1 MAKKD
6 KQISH
11 IQCEMEN
18 LKLTIKE
25 HEEDIFSKDH
35 LILSLQ
41 NSNEEKCELLRN
53 ELKTRQN
60 IEEIL
65 KKTVNAKNMEISS
78 VEKEMETVKGEL
90 ESEICCLR
98 VELEKQKEINEI
110 KNQEMEK
117 YQDGLLVHEALKL
130 KIEELMNIL
139 ETKNMEIDELKYKN
153 ESQEVIASRNDILQ
167 KEILILK
174 VSLQQKDLDIKSLNN
189 LLEVKEEIISEN
201 KSSFEEHGMEVHPL
215 NEGNQTKN
223 KNEIE
228 EITKAEKEDIIINF
242 EERIRNEEDINKK
255 SQTEIINLKVEN
267 DKIKEELRN
276 AIENAEVISKD
287 DKVRMIK
294 SKEEEIEKLKK
305 EILREQHIVAH
316 VQVTQEKEII
326 EKEKE
331 ISILNKILTQERQV
345 LLEKERQID
354 KLLISKYQVKFSSC
368 QTILNMKTFIIIL

>member
-1 MAKKD
+1 MQEKDCADIKNAVAEKD

-11 IQCEMEN
+11 IQSEMEN

-90 ESEICCLR
+90 ESEIYCLR
-98 VELEKQKEINEI
+98 VELEKQKEINKI

-139 ETKNMEIDELKYKN
+139 
-153 ESQEVIASRNDILQ
+153 
-167 KEILILK
+167 
-174 VSLQQKDLDIKSLNN
+174 
-189 LLEVKEEIISEN
+189 
-201 KSSFEEHGMEVHPL
+201 
-215 NEGNQTKN
+215 
-223 KNEIE
+223 
-228 EITKAEKEDIIINF
+228 
-242 EERIRNEEDINKK
+242 
-255 SQTEIINLKVEN
+255 
-267 DKIKEELRN
+267 
-276 AIENAEVISKD
+276 
-287 DKVRMIK
+287 
-294 SKEEEIEKLKK
+294 
-305 EILREQHIVAH
+305 
-316 VQVTQEKEII
+316 
-326 EKEKE
+326 
-331 ISILNKILTQERQV
+331 
-345 LLEKERQID
+345 
-354 KLLISKYQVKFSSC
+354 
-368 QTILNMKTFIIIL
+368 